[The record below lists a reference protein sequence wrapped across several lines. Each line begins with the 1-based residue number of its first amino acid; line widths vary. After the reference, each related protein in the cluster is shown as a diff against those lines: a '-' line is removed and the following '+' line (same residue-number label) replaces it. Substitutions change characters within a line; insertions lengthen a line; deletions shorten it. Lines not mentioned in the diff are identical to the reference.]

1 MNRHLFIL
9 SLTLFCQLNLIARS
23 IHRPSNPTI
32 PYITVTTSNKE
43 YAEIWRK
50 STVQPKS
57 MKKFQNKFLRLKT
70 LKKPYETS
78 DFKKHL
84 LPYGNIKFRSNE
96 GSVHTNLLKEQNER
110 LLKEILQG
118 NRTFTDFTIL
128 KDRDFNYKSLSGLIV
143 LKNKIYPFVLKLFI
157 EHPDTIIEPLQKG
170 MEAGWI
176 FILSGNMRH
185 LSGFTRIKN
194 LENARKALSKDP
206 EYRYYIDFPRKW
218 YWLPA
223 SQPLLNIH
231 WHDEY
236 NKHFETIKIPSIYG
250 IVCDFIEV
258 DKELQQ
264 QEMNTLRQISM
275 DVTKY
280 LHYLID
286 PHDDNLV
293 PEKNSHKIVIID
305 TEHFPTVAGLDKDM
319 DAQDYNQ
326 WYRELVGKT
335 AKRWLMRSKQQRIQD
350 QCFV

>member
-1 MNRHLFIL
+1 MKRLLIL
-9 SLTLFCQLNLIARS
+9 LLAIMPASNLICRS

-32 PYITVTTSNKE
+32 PYITVTATNKE
-43 YAEIWRK
+43 YAEVWRK
-50 STVQPKS
+50 PVTQPKS
-57 MKKFQNKFLRLKT
+57 IHKFQSKFLSLKI

-84 LPYGNIKFRSNE
+84 LPYGNLKFRNNQ
-96 GSVHTNLLKEQNER
+96 GSVHTNILKEQNE
-110 LLKEILQG
+110 LVLKEILQG
-118 NRTFTDFTIL
+118 NKTFTDFAIL

-143 LKNKIYPFVLKLFI
+143 LKNKKYPFVLKLFI
-157 EHPDTIIEPLQKG
+157 EHPDTFIEPLQKG

-185 LSGFTRIKN
+185 LSGFTRISN
-194 LENARKALSKDP
+194 LENAKKALSKDP

-218 YWLPA
+218 YWRPQ

-231 WHDEY
+231 WHDAH
-236 NKHFETIKIPSIYG
+236 NNHFETIRIPSMYG
-250 IVCDFIEV
+250 VICDFIEV

-264 QEMNTLRQISM
+264 QELMTLRQISM

-280 LHYLID
+280 LHYMID

-305 TEHFPTVAGLDKDM
+305 TEHFRTVAGLDEDM
-319 DAQDYNQ
+319 NAQDYNQ
-326 WYRELVGKT
+326 WYLELMSRT
-335 AKRWLMRSKQQRIQD
+335 AKRLLCRSKQRRIKD